1 MQYTAS
7 MSDFPSALTSTHS
20 QIAQKPQN
28 IIYSEDMYEESQ
40 TPRSELSKVTKKEMP
55 EKQKKQIEFIDQIY
69 NRLVKPRD
77 LETPQQE
84 KQTITEFVT
93 PLRDS
98 CQKQVFKENQD
109 ILNTNMQPPLC
120 QSDPNFNQT
129 LQVLAGTASQLQN
142 ACLGINQIC
151 EVLNKSQ
158 AFTRQQEN

>member
-20 QIAQKPQN
+20 QVPQKAQN

-40 TPRSELSKVTKKEMP
+40 TPRSELQRAVNNKKEMP

-77 LETPQQE
+77 LETPQTE

-93 PLRDS
+93 PLRQS
-98 CQKQVFKENQD
+98 SQKQVFKENQD
-109 ILNTNMQPPLC
+109 ILNTNTHPPL
-120 QSDPNFNQT
+120 S
-129 LQVLAGTASQLQN
+129 
-142 ACLGINQIC
+142 
-151 EVLNKSQ
+151 
-158 AFTRQQEN
+158 